1 MKEIL
6 DQQVMI
12 HEQKKREEER
22 INPEELSYGL
32 FGRMLNKRCQTLG
45 IPLLNIVRK
54 QEQADLLKSQGAKH
68 VIITQGDWQ

>member
-32 FGRMLNKRCQTLG
+32 FGRMLNKPYNPAYSQQY
-45 IPLLNIVRK
+45 K
-54 QEQADLLKSQGAKH
+54 QRYHQDLQNQ
-68 VIITQGDWQ
+68 IQ